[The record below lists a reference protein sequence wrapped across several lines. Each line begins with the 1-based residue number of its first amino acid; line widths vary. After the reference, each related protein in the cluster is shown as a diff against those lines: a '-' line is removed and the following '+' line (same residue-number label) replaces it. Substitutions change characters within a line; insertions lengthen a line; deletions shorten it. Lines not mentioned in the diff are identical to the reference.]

1 MTRVTATI
9 DQAALAHNLELA
21 RRQAAGSRVYAVV
34 KADAYG
40 HGLTNLGHAFDA
52 ADALA
57 VACLDEALEVR
68 EIMPE
73 RRVLILE
80 GVFSGAE
87 LSQARQQH
95 FELVIHAPWQLRLLE
110 KEGVEGIERVWI
122 KFDTGMHRLGFAAEM
137 ALDVHKRIAA
147 LGIEQPGIMTHLAC
161 ADEPE
166 REDTQ
171 EQLQVLETVRS
182 AYPGSPVSCA
192 NSAGVL
198 LHSSTH
204 GDWIRP
210 GLMLYGVSPLP
221 DSHGSELGLRPA
233 MTLSAKLMAI
243 QDVAAGERVGYG
255 ATWKAEKDCRIG
267 IVSIGYGDG
276 YPWREQGVGHVV
288 IRGRQLPLAGR
299 ISMDM
304 LGVDLTQLPE
314 AKVGDEVVLWGP
326 ELPVEQVARAVG
338 TSPYELVCRVSR
350 RVPRRSIELEMP
362 HSAEASA

>member
-1 MTRVTATI
+1 MRVVATI
-9 DQAALAHNLELA
+9 DQAALAHNLAVA

-57 VACLDEALEVR
+57 VACMDEAREVR
-68 EIMPE
+68 EIMPG
-73 RRVLILE
+73 RQILVLE

-87 LSQARQQH
+87 LSRARQQR
-95 FELVIHAPWQLRLLE
+95 FELVVHAPWQLRLLE
-110 KEGVEGIERVWI
+110 KDGVEGIERVWL
-122 KFDTGMHRLGFAAEM
+122 KFDTGMHRLGFPPAM
-137 ALDVHKRIAA
+137 ASGLRERLDA
-147 LGIEQPGIMTHLAC
+147 LGVVQPGIMTHLAC
-161 ADEPE
+161 ADEPG
-166 REDTQ
+166 REDTR
-171 EQLQVLETVRS
+171 EQLQVLEGLRAVF
-182 AYPGSPVSCA
+182 PGSQVSSA

-198 LHSSTH
+198 LHPSTH
-204 GDWIRP
+204 GDWVRP

-221 DSHGSELGLRPA
+221 GGHGEALGLRPA
-233 MTLSAKLMAI
+233 MTLSARLMAI

-255 ATWKAEKDCRIG
+255 ATWQAPADCRIG

-288 IRGRQLPLAGR
+288 IRGRQVPLAGR

-304 LGVDLTQLPE
+304 LGVDLTTLPE
-314 AKVGDEVVLWGP
+314 ARAGDEVVLWGP
-326 ELPVEQVARAVG
+326 ELPVEQVARAVD

-350 RVPRRSIELEMP
+350 RVPRRSIELETP
-362 HSAEASA
+362 LTADVSA